1 MHLMVAY
8 AFVQPLAI
16 FHNVH
21 LMPQT
26 TYVLPSEESQ
36 QIFTISNAPPFSG
49 ITLGL
54 SIFAAISADV
64 GPQMREANADS
75 PGNGVF
81 DFLDRGHDFTIQNK
95 RARRRADLWMILFHG
110 REIWRQNLADDFSI
124 RAILVRRTFF

>member
-1 MHLMVAY
+1 
-8 AFVQPLAI
+8 
-16 FHNVH
+16 
-21 LMPQT
+21 MPQT

-49 ITLGL
+49 ITQNVGL
-54 SIFAAISADV
+54 SIFAAISAAV

-75 PGNGVF
+75 SGNGVF